1 MGLLC
6 LCFSAKAQNYVAP
19 TTIKIGD
26 KMPDVLLTHI
36 LNSRYKSAKLSDFK
50 GKLIIVDFWAVWCG
64 SCVKAIPE
72 LDSLQRAFPDKLQ
85 VLLVN
90 PKKEVNSEKQVNTTI
105 ARINAWSATKLIV
118 PIVFKDTAISK
129 YFNFLSIPACAWIGP
144 DGRLIAF
151 TEGGQV
157 TAANIEKVINR
168 EKLDLPVKDD
178 YAFYLAKHKKIP
190 EREASGTADNDDQP
204 FFEIFG
210 AVDSAGIQPLAGA
223 HLIIKPRGNTE
234 TTDIKGHFT
243 MVYSGK
249 IDTLVITHAGYRTL
263 TKIITPKTKY
273 PLKLTLTSS
282 FDQR

>member
-26 KMPDVLLTHI
+26 KMPDVLMTHI
-36 LNSRYKSAKLSDFK
+36 INSRYKSARLSDFK
-50 GKLIIVDFWAVWCG
+50 DKLIIVDFWAVWCG

-90 PKKEVNSEKQVNTTI
+90 PQKEVNSEKQVNMTV
-105 ARINAWSATKLIV
+105 ARINAWSARKLIV

-129 YFNFLSIPACAWIGP
+129 YFNFLSIPACAWISP

-151 TEGGQV
+151 TEGEQV
-157 TAANIEKVINR
+157 TAANIEKVING

-178 YAFYLAKHKKIP
+178 YAFFLAKHKKIP
-190 EREASGTADNDDQP
+190 EREVPGTAGNDDQP

-210 AVDSAGIQPLAGA
+210 AVDSAGTRPLAGA
-223 HLIIKPRGNTE
+223 RLIFKIRKNTGI
-234 TTDIKGHFT
+234 TDIKGHFS
-243 MVYSGK
+243 MFYSGN
-249 IDTLVITHAGYRTL
+249 IDTLVITHAGYRRL

-273 PLKLTLTSS
+273 PLKLTLTPT
-282 FDQR
+282 FNQR